1 MDQLPEPI
9 YVTLEQTVYLILFLL
24 VTLNLLAQP
33 WDLLGGSRVGLGSY
47 SVESDKEAELLGVLS
62 YSVPKLAVNL
72 A

>member
-33 WDLLGGSRVGLGSY
+33 WDLLGALEWGL
-47 SVESDKEAELLGVLS
+47 VAIQ
-62 YSVPKLAVNL
+62 
-72 A
+72 

>member
-1 MDQLPEPI
+1 
-9 YVTLEQTVYLILFLL
+9 
-24 VTLNLLAQP
+24 
-33 WDLLGGSRVGLGSY
+33 VGLGSY